1 MITPELIKKAQEER
15 KQALKRGAIIIMA
28 LGTAVSL
35 FGFVRIFTVGNLA
48 DHVVF
53 LFGGIVTAIGIHFET
68 QNRYL

>member
-35 FGFVRIFTVGNLA
+35 FGFVRIFTLGNLA

-53 LFGGIVTAIGIHFET
+53 LFGGIVTCIGIYFET
-68 QNRYL
+68 LNNR